1 MADRDSK
8 GRFVRENKAAIGNKG
23 GRPRRAVE
31 ERYLSGLTEAISDS
45 EWNRIIRKAVS
56 QALQGDRYARE
67 WLANYLIG
75 RPTQYEN
82 IQVDQTDPLADLL
95 SDIQAALA
103 GGDRD
108 EPDEPDD
115 ADEAD

>member
-1 MADRDSK
+1 MADRDTK
-8 GRFVRENKAAIGNKG
+8 GRFAKGNKAAIGNKG

-31 ERYLSGLTEAISDS
+31 ERYLSVLTESISDE
-45 EWNRIIRKAVS
+45 EWGRIVRKAVS

-67 WLANYLIG
+67 WLGNYLIG

-108 EPDEPDD
+108 EPDDADD
-115 ADEAD
+115 SDEAD